1 MGPTQALLQVHSV
14 GVPLFLD
21 DHQFGGDALAALAEI
36 TGIPR
41 DILADARWHM
51 QRSGKLTALRR
62 LLSDPLIPKAEGF
75 SYLLTVSVTHSDV
88 AHPKQRLGQTVTLQV
103 QSKRGE
109 LRLTITTTLGRAK
122 TRGGRVRHS
131 ARVGGTC
138 AVKTPSTCR
147 LFRHSLVVE
156 KPAAWR
162 RAAMGDRRLK

>member
-1 MGPTQALLQVHSV
+1 MGLTQALLQVHSV

-21 DHQFGGDALAALAEI
+21 DRQFGGDALSALAEI

-41 DILADARWHM
+41 GILNDARWHM
-51 QRSGKLTALRR
+51 QHSGNLTALRR
-62 LLSDPLIPKAEGF
+62 LLGDPLSPKAEGF
-75 SYLLTVSVTHSDV
+75 SYLLTVSVSHSAV
-88 AHPKQRLGQTVTLQV
+88 AQPKQRLGQTVTLQV

-122 TRGGRVRHS
+122 TSGGKVCQS

-147 LFRHSLVVE
+147 LFRHSVVVVNLLHLAE
-156 KPAAWR
+156 QPWATAA
-162 RAAMGDRRLK
+162 